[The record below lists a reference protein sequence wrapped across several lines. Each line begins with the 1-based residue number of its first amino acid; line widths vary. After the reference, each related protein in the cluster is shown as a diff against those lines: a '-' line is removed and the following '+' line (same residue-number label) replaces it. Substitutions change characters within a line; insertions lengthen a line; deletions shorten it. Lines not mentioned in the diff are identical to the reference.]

1 MLSLSSIARAY
12 ATAIPLSA
20 PNVVP
25 SAFKK
30 PSSTNNFIPSFS
42 KLNFVFQY
50 F

>member
-42 KLNFVFQY
+42 KFGLMW
-50 F
+50 